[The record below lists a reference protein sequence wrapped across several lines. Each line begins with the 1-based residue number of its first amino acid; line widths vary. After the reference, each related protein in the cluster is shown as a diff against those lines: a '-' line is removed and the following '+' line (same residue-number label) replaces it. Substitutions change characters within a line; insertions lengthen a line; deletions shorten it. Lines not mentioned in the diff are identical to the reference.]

1 GDGEKFA
8 RAAAVSDSEFPARF
22 VPNFRLETT
31 MMPLGV
37 PTGWL
42 RAPGS
47 NALAFVFQSFID
59 ELALAAG
66 KDPVQF
72 RLELLGEPRLVTN
85 PDGKAGYHAG
95 RMKGVVQLVAEKSG
109 WGRRTLPKGQG
120 MGIAFHFSHQGY
132 FAEVAEVGVDTNGE
146 ARVHKVWVAADVGH
160 TIINPFGALN
170 QVQGSV
176 IDGIGEALYQE
187 LTIDRGRIRESN
199 FHEHPLIRI
208 TEAPQVEVHFLKSE
222 FPPTGLGEPALPPV
236 IPAVTNAI
244 FAATGKRVRTLPLSK
259 TSLRA

>member
-1 GDGEKFA
+1 
-8 RAAAVSDSEFPARF
+8 
-22 VPNFRLETT
+22 
-31 MMPLGV
+31 M
-37 PTGWL
+37 
-42 RAPGS
+42 
-47 NALAFVFQSFID
+47 D
-59 ELALAAG
+59 E
-66 KDPVQF
+66 V
-72 RLELLGEPRLVTN
+72 
-85 PDGKAGYHAG
+85 
-95 RMKGVVQLVAEKSG
+95 
-109 WGRRTLPKGQG
+109 
-120 MGIAFHFSHQGY
+120 
-132 FAEVAEVGVDTNGE
+132 GE
-146 ARVHKVWVAADVGH
+146 ARVQKVWVAGDVGH

-187 LTIDRGRIRESN
+187 LTLERGRIRESN

-244 FAATGKRVRTLPLSK
+244 FAATGKRVRTLPLAK